1 MSIILYLMNKGINN
15 EYIFGFRT
23 EEDMIRLYQYFN
35 KDVGLSISNRNLLSI
50 VGINEKLTI
59 DSFYDIDDNI
69 LFSMKDVSD
78 NYNEGSIGLSL
89 EFKGK

>member
-1 MSIILYLMNKGINN
+1 MILYLMNRGIHN

-23 EEDMIRLYQYFN
+23 EEDMIKLYRYFN
-35 KDVGLSISNRNLLSI
+35 KDVGLSIHNGGLFLI
-50 VGINEKLTI
+50 VGINEKLTK

-69 LFSMKDVSD
+69 LFSMNDVSD
-78 NYNEGSIGLSL
+78 NYNEGSIGLWL